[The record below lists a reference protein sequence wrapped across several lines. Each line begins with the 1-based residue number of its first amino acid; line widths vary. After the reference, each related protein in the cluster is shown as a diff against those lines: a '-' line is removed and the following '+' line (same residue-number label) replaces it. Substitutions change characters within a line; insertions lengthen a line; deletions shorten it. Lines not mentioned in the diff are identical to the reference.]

1 MSSKTVYLPFIN
13 IRLKIITWYT
23 FYLLFHFEQSLTH
36 FVSVKKNVTLYF
48 TVSLVQSNYQVN
60 YLVKAI
66 VLTVHETNVTY
77 HVTMLWNSLYLQFV
91 IM

>member
-1 MSSKTVYLPFIN
+1 MIYILLTVPLRTIFD
-13 IRLKIITWYT
+13 T
-23 FYLLFHFEQSLTH
+23 FCAC
-36 FVSVKKNVTLYF
+36 KKNVTLYF
-48 TVSLVQSNYQVN
+48 KVSLIQSNYQVN